1 MTIPYEDFKKLDLR
15 VAQILEV
22 CAHPNA
28 DKLYV
33 IKIDIGGETK
43 QIVAGIRLSYPLPEC
58 LVGRKVVVINNL
70 EPAVI
75 RGAESNGMIL
85 AASGESGPVI
95 LFPEKDVPAGTII
108 K

>member
-1 MTIPYEDFKKLDLR
+1 MITYEDFKKLDLR
-15 VAQILEV
+15 IAQILEV
-22 CAHPNA
+22 SAHPNA

-33 IKIDIGGETK
+33 IKIDVGGEIK
-43 QIVAGIRLSYPLPEC
+43 QIVAGIRLSYPLTES

-85 AASGESGPVI
+85 AASCESGPVI
-95 LFPEKDVPAGTII
+95 LFPEKDVPSGAII

>member
-1 MTIPYEDFKKLDLR
+1 MITYDEFKKLDLR
-15 VAQILEV
+15 IAQIIEV
-22 CAHPNA
+22 TAHPNA
-28 DKLYV
+28 DKLYLM
-33 IKIDIGGETK
+33 KIDIGGEIK
-43 QIVAGIRLSYPLPEC
+43 QIVAGIRLSYPLPEF
-58 LVGRKVVVINNL
+58 LVGRKVVVVNNL

-85 AASGESGPVI
+85 AASGESGPVV